1 MKLLNIWKAA
11 WALSGLQLIRTGLCA
26 EDASSDSDSPSAV
39 VLNVQKDGGNESSPL
54 LYGIMFEEMDHS
66 GDGGIHGQLLQN
78 NGFQGTKAGL
88 TAYWAIGEVD
98 ILQDEANPL
107 SDAIT
112 STLQVQVMPEETDF
126 VGFANG
132 GYQGVPVMN
141 ATYRCEFWMKGEYSG
156 PVTLQLVGT
165 SSGTVYASHEMAAN
179 STWRRFTRYETTFN
193 ATASPDGDNDFR
205 LLFDGSKV
213 PGMSLNFGLVQLFPP
228 TYHSRINGLRNDLA
242 TVLEAIRPSFLRFP
256 GGNNLEGLE
265 IDSRWAWNRTIGPVV
280 DRPGRDS
287 DWFYPNTDA
296 LGLDEYLWWCE
307 DMGMEPVLAV
317 WDGKSYGGILVGSD
331 LQPYVDDIMN
341 ELEYLLGPSN
351 STYGR
356 MRAQNGREEPWSV
369 RYIEIG
375 NEDDYTGGCES
386 YPDRFTQIYDAIIRK
401 YPHLTIIASTID
413 KVCLPLSPPPG
424 ILYDYHYYRKPDE
437 LAAMFNEWDNQPRS
451 EPVIIGEW
459 GCRNTT
465 AERGVFWSFV
475 QCSCSEAVHM
485 IGMERNSDVVK
496 MSAYT
501 PLLQHFGFTQWSP
514 TLYGFDSSPGSIT
527 PSTSYYVQKMFS
539 TNRGTTVLPVNTT
552 ANFGPLYWVASRDN
566 GTYYVKLANYGEEKQ
581 TVHINVPA
589 TRSGRLE
596 MLSGPRDASNQP
608 HNVTIQPTLHNV
620 TNPAGNYTVDLAAWG
635 VAVLAV
641 S

>member
-1 MKLLNIWKAA
+1 MKLSQIWNGAVA
-11 WALSGLQLIRTGLCA
+11 LFMLQLLQTALSA
-26 EDASSDSDSPSAV
+26 SDASDSQSPASV
-39 VLNVQKDGGNESSPL
+39 VLNVQKDGGNDTSPL

-78 NGFQGTKAGL
+78 NGFQGSNPGL
-88 TAYWAIGEVD
+88 TAYWAIGDVD
-98 ILQDEANPL
+98 ILQDEASPL
-107 SDAIT
+107 SSAIR
-112 STLQVQVMPEETDF
+112 SSLQVQVAPEETEL

-156 PVTLQLVGT
+156 RVTLQLVGT
-165 SSGTVYASHEMAAN
+165 SSGTVFASHGITAN
-179 STWRRFTRYETTFN
+179 STWRRFTRYEAAFN
-193 ATASPDGDNDFR
+193 ATASPDGDNEFR

-228 TYHSRINGLRNDLA
+228 TYHDRANGLRNDLA
-242 TVLEAIRPSFLRFP
+242 TVLEAIKPSFLRFP

-265 IDSRWAWNRTIGPVV
+265 IESRWAWNRTIGPVV

-317 WDGKSYGGILVGSD
+317 WNGKSYGGILVGSD

-356 MRAQNGREEPWSV
+356 MRAANGREEPWPV

-386 YPDRFTQIYDAIIRK
+386 YPDRFTQIYDAIIRE
-401 YPHLTIIASTID
+401 YPHIVIIASTID
-413 KVCLPLSPPPG
+413 KTCLPLTPPPG
-424 ILYDYHYYRKPDE
+424 IMYDHHYYRKPDE
-437 LAAMFNEWDNQPRS
+437 LVDTFNEWDNWPRS
-451 EPVIIGEW
+451 EPIIVGEW

-465 AERGVFWSFV
+465 EERGVYWSFV

-485 IGMERNSDVVK
+485 IGMERNADVIK

-501 PLLQHFGFTQWSP
+501 PLLQHFGFTQWS
-514 TLYGFDSSPGSIT
+514 
-527 PSTSYYVQKMFS
+527 
-539 TNRGTTVLPVNTT
+539 
-552 ANFGPLYWVASRDN
+552 
-566 GTYYVKLANYGEEKQ
+566 
-581 TVHINVPA
+581 
-589 TRSGRLE
+589 
-596 MLSGPRDASNQP
+596 
-608 HNVTIQPTLHNV
+608 
-620 TNPAGNYTVDLAAWG
+620 
-635 VAVLAV
+635 V